1 MTSAKFWDKRARKYA
16 ASKIADLSAYEYTRE
31 RTRSYLKTTDAVL
44 EMGCG
49 SGSTALELATD
60 AGLIIGTD
68 VSSEMVKIAAEKA
81 QAGGVKNAS
90 FRVAAVSDALNAPEP
105 VDVVLGFNIFHLVR
119 NREEIYAD
127 IYRKLPVGGAFIS
140 KTPCLSE
147 PSIGLKRFAFA
158 AMIPLMRML
167 GIAPYVARFS
177 FAEHEGAIRFAGF
190 DLIEVGS
197 FPEMNG
203 YIVARK
209 R

>member
-16 ASKIADLSAYEYTRE
+16 ASKIADPAAYEYTRE
-31 RTRSYLKTTDAVL
+31 RTRSYFKPTDTVL

-49 SGSTALELATD
+49 TGSTALELAAD
-60 AGLIIGTD
+60 AGQIIGTD
-68 VSSEMVKIAAEKA
+68 VSPEMVKIATEKA
-81 QAGGVKNAS
+81 QAEGVTNAS
-90 FRVAAVSDALNAPEP
+90 FRVAAVSDALNGPEP
-105 VDVVLGFNIFHLVR
+105 VDVVMGFNIFHLVK
-119 NREEIYAD
+119 NREEIYAE
-127 IYRKLPVGGAFIS
+127 IYRKLPVGGTFIS

-147 PSIGLKRFAFA
+147 PSIGIKRFAFA
-158 AMIPLMRML
+158 AMIPAMRML
-167 GIAPYVARFS
+167 GIAPYVAGFS

-197 FPEMNG
+197 FPEMSR